1 MIQQSMSTPLENL
14 QSTLDAVQQ
23 ELQRVRQRLDELE
36 KIVSIESDAEG
47 VRRVCLECQE
57 LVIRPAHDP
66 QGVALRLGSDESG
79 GFLHLH
85 EGHELAICAELSL
98 DASGGPQMLLRGK
111 DHQPRISLFTQE
123 DCGFV
128 AVHAAEGRPGALMR
142 AQPLG
147 GSVAV
152 LQKDGG
158 TRGVLVHH
166 DGEITEDGT
175 VKPPSTDLLFA
186 DGSLNSMIKL
196 HTDGEGGLLS
206 LGPPGQPDSIALVA
220 RDDGPALMLHS
231 PAELQS
237 ISMMALDGAAQICVH
252 EGKVPGSGFEAHIS
266 SGESGSSFSLRGER
280 GEKSVDIS
288 ALDVA
293 SSLTLH
299 DMNGEAR
306 VMLAH
311 HYESHSALTLQAT
324 GEEDG
329 FRAIA
334 SEEVSSME
342 LMSPHDPDTKL
353 LSAVTTNKPV
363 VILQKQRRPMLMFGE
378 GDQGG
383 VFCAYGNA
391 AGQAGIATLSGG
403 PVAGSIL
410 LSTADGTPQLT
421 LDATDH
427 GGRLLINNDLG
438 FQRVSLGI
446 YQEAGS
452 LQLNNTGNLGVQAIA
467 TAKGG
472 VVMVNDADGET
483 SATLPEDFDTGKDT
497 GWGRL
502 PDNF

>member
-1 MIQQSMSTPLENL
+1 MSIPLEDL
-14 QSTLDAVQQ
+14 QSALSSVQE
-23 ELQRVRQRLDELE
+23 ELRRVRQRLDDLE
-36 KIVSIESDAEG
+36 KIVSVETDTDG
-47 VRRVCLECQE
+47 VRRVCLECHE
-57 LVIRPAHDP
+57 LFVRPAHDP
-66 QGVALRLGSDESG
+66 RWISLHLGADEDG
-79 GFLHLH
+79 GFVHLH
-85 EGHELAICAELSL
+85 QKESSAVRAEMSL
-98 DASGGPQMLLRGK
+98 DSAGSPQMLLRGE
-111 DHQPRISLFTQE
+111 DRQPRISFFTQE

-128 AVHAAEGRPGALMR
+128 AVHADAGRPGALMR
-142 AQPLG
+142 AQPRG
-147 GSVAV
+147 GSIAV

-158 TRGVLVHH
+158 TRGVLVHE
-166 DGEITEDGT
+166 DGEVSEDGT
-175 VKPPSTDLLFA
+175 VKPSSTDLLFA
-186 DGSLNSMIKL
+186 DGSLNSLVKL
-196 HTDGEGGLLS
+196 HSDGQGGLLS
-206 LGPPGQPDSIALVA
+206 LGPPGQPDAIALVA
-220 RDDGPALMLHS
+220 RDDGPAFMLHS
-231 PAELQS
+231 PSELQS
-237 ISMMALDGAAQICVH
+237 ISMMALDGAAQLCVH

-266 SGESGSSFSLRGER
+266 SGEAGSSFSLRGER

-293 SSLTLH
+293 SSITLH

-311 HYESHSALTLQAT
+311 HYDSHSALTLQST

-329 FRAIA
+329 FRAVA
-334 SEEVSSME
+334 SGEVSSVE
-342 LMSPHDPDTKL
+342 LMSPIDPDTKL
-353 LSAVTTNKPV
+353 LSAVTANKPV
-363 VILQKQRRPMLMFGE
+363 VILQKQQRPLLMFGE

-391 AGQAGIATLSGG
+391 ASQAGIATLSGG
-403 PVAGSIL
+403 PVAGSLL

-427 GGRLLINNDLG
+427 GGRMLINNDLG

-472 VVMVNDADGET
+472 VVMVSDPEGEI
-483 SATLPEDFDTGKDT
+483 SATLPEDFDAGKNPD
-497 GWGRL
+497 WGQL